1 MTNKQDTNST
11 AQAESLESSK
21 DGAQNT
27 ASQVSPAADALSDSS
42 LDDVS
47 GGSWPYNNAVH
58 ASIGATGGGG

>member
-1 MTNKQDTNST
+1 MTSGQDTNST

-27 ASQVSPAADALSDSS
+27 ASQVSPGADALSDSS

-47 GGSWPYNNAVH
+47 GGSWPYRTNIA
-58 ASIGATGGGG
+58 ASGTAPGG